1 MKILLK
7 KFKTVKSTND
17 TALYLIKKQNLS
29 PIIVT
34 SDTQTRGK
42 GTMGKRWISKKGNL
56 FISILFEI
64 QSKKIDFKQYAI
76 LNAYVIKKVISKY
89 ISKKVGIKWPNDLL
103 IEKKKVCGILQ
114 EVIHLNKKKFLV
126 VGVGINTFLSPNI
139 SGYKTSSL
147 KNYSKK
153 KLNNGIILKD
163 IKKTY
168 EKFLDEIKKYQFSYL
183 IRNYS
188 KLKK

>member
-1 MKILLK
+1 MKIFLK
-7 KFKTVKSTND
+7 KFKKVKSTND

-89 ISKKVGIKWPNDLL
+89 ISRKRA
-103 IEKKKVCGILQ
+103 
-114 EVIHLNKKKFLV
+114 LN
-126 VGVGINTFLSPNI
+126 GRTIYN
-139 SGYKTSSL
+139 
-147 KNYSKK
+147 
-153 KLNNGIILKD
+153 
-163 IKKTY
+163 
-168 EKFLDEIKKYQFSYL
+168 
-183 IRNYS
+183 
-188 KLKK
+188 

>member
-7 KFKTVKSTND
+7 KFKKVKSTND
-17 TALYLIKKQNLS
+17 TALNLIKKQNLS
-29 PIIVT
+29 PIIVA
-34 SDTQTRGK
+34 SDTQSRGK
-42 GTMGKRWISKKGNL
+42 GTMGKRWISRKGNL
-56 FISILFEI
+56 FISILFEMK
-64 QSKKIDFKQYAI
+64 SKKIDFKQYAI

-89 ISKKVGIKWPNDLL
+89 ISKKVSIKWPNDLL

>member
-89 ISKKVGIKWPNDLL
+89 ISKKVSIKWPNDLL

-147 KNYSKK
+147 KDYSKK
-153 KLNNGIILKD
+153 RLNNGIILKD

-168 EKFLDEIKKYQFSYL
+168 EKFLDEIKKYRFSYL
-183 IRNYS
+183 MRNYS

>member
-89 ISKKVGIKWPNDLL
+89 ISKKVSIKWPNDLL

-153 KLNNGIILKD
+153 KYNNAIILKD

-183 IRNYS
+183 KRNYS

>member
-56 FISILFEI
+56 FISILL
-64 QSKKIDFKQYAI
+64 KYNLKRLI
-76 LNAYVIKKVISKY
+76 LNST
-89 ISKKVGIKWPNDLL
+89 L
-103 IEKKKVCGILQ
+103 
-114 EVIHLNKKKFLV
+114 F
-126 VGVGINTFLSPNI
+126 
-139 SGYKTSSL
+139 
-147 KNYSKK
+147 
-153 KLNNGIILKD
+153 
-163 IKKTY
+163 
-168 EKFLDEIKKYQFSYL
+168 
-183 IRNYS
+183 
-188 KLKK
+188 

>member
-89 ISKKVGIKWPNDLL
+89 ISKKVSIKWPNDLL
-103 IEKKKVCGILQ
+103 IEKKRFAGFCRRSYIW
-114 EVIHLNKKKFLV
+114 
-126 VGVGINTFLSPNI
+126 TR
-139 SGYKTSSL
+139 
-147 KNYSKK
+147 KN
-153 KLNNGIILKD
+153 
-163 IKKTY
+163 
-168 EKFLDEIKKYQFSYL
+168 F
-183 IRNYS
+183 
-188 KLKK
+188 